1 MYNDLVDIAAWRDF
15 RENLRAI
22 SVSCCRHGRHSAGE
36 WERETQSVYLISFP
50 LFGMPGLCC
59 FFRHVWPS
67 ASPTPSPFPCLRWH
81 VMCMQM
87 WQHICTYVAHIL
99 CDCHRVAERLRLRFK
114 WEREACLFS
123 CFIFLLLIEMRQ
135 RSDSRGGGRQW
146 AGRGGVSRVV
156 EVSYSFDCL
165 PNCRISSASRS
176 LSLSMPSA
184 SITNSVSHAC
194 VCVDVCVFKHSWR
207 TQKNRRRRSRN
218 DNNKFSA
225 RH

>member
-36 WERETQSVYLISFP
+36 WEREAQSVYLISLP

-67 ASPTPSPFPCLRWH
+67 ASPFPFPRPACVDMWCACKCGSIYIRLWH
-81 VMCMQM
+81 IYYATV
-87 WQHICTYVAHIL
+87 T
-99 CDCHRVAERLRLRFK
+99 ERLRLRFK

-135 RSDSRGGGRQW
+135 RSDRRRGGGSGLAEGGG
-146 AGRGGVSRVV
+146 AGRQSKCQ
-156 EVSYSFDCL
+156 E
-165 PNCRISSASRS
+165 SSKF
-176 LSLSMPSA
+176 LIH
-184 SITNSVSHAC
+184 SIAC
-194 VCVDVCVFKHSWR
+194 P
-207 TQKNRRRRSRN
+207 T
-218 DNNKFSA
+218 A
-225 RH
+225 A